1 MRLFRALTASL
12 SLVSSAACGGGDL
25 VLPEDQSPA
34 DMVLVDGDG
43 QAGSVGA
50 ELPDPL
56 VVQVVDAENRPIAGV
71 RVAFALGARA
81 DGGDTS
87 PDTALTNAEG
97 LASTRWIL
105 GGSSGR
111 QEVKAE
117 IVGAGLEVGFFAEAE
132 RTSTLRLER
141 VSGDEQRGAPGTAL
155 PEPVVVRLVDG
166 SGHGVAGQPVTWV
179 VGIGEG
185 ASDPHSSETDAG
197 GVASTHWTLG
207 PGPGPNTL
215 NAVVSGVGV
224 VSFTATAVA
233 DGEDGPS
240 PERSSVAASPDNI
253 AAGTGVSVITV
264 TVRDGSGAPVS
275 GATVALSATGSGN
288 LVTQP
293 SAPTGSNGVATGTL
307 QSAVPGTKVV
317 SATVN
322 GVVAVLETAEV
333 AVTGI
338 TGPTELVFRVPPS
351 DTEEDRPIFPAVEV
365 ALVDLQGNVVD
376 LSGAEI
382 ELELLRDEGHRSN
395 ELEGDSSRATENGI
409 AVFPDLSVDHDGHD
423 YRLRA
428 FVRERPELGSV
439 VSSPID
445 VED

>member
-141 VSGDEQRGAPGTAL
+141 VSGDEQRGSRSPGWWGSARAPPTRTRAR
-155 PEPVVVRLVDG
+155 PTR
-166 SGHGVAGQPVTWV
+166 
-179 VGIGEG
+179 
-185 ASDPHSSETDAG
+185 
-197 GVASTHWTLG
+197 
-207 PGPGPNTL
+207 
-215 NAVVSGVGV
+215 
-224 VSFTATAVA
+224 
-233 DGEDGPS
+233 
-240 PERSSVAASPDNI
+240 AAWP
-253 AAGTGVSVITV
+253 
-264 TVRDGSGAPVS
+264 P
-275 GATVALSATGSGN
+275 
-288 LVTQP
+288 
-293 SAPTGSNGVATGTL
+293 PTGRWARGRDRTPSTL
-307 QSAVPGTKVV
+307 
-317 SATVN
+317 
-322 GVVAVLETAEV
+322 
-333 AVTGI
+333 
-338 TGPTELVFRVPPS
+338 
-351 DTEEDRPIFPAVEV
+351 
-365 ALVDLQGNVVD
+365 
-376 LSGAEI
+376 
-382 ELELLRDEGHRSN
+382 
-395 ELEGDSSRATENGI
+395 
-409 AVFPDLSVDHDGHD
+409 
-423 YRLRA
+423 
-428 FVRERPELGSV
+428 
-439 VSSPID
+439 
-445 VED
+445 